1 MNKKSFRV
9 IFSKTLQRLVAVSEL
24 AKTTGKTNESGTTS
38 GNFLQKICKIRPL
51 TFYLF
56 CAWGVVG
63 ISQNALAELM
73 IQADKSAQKN
83 EQPIVLKTPNGL
95 PQVNIQT
102 PNDKGLSHNKYSKF
116 DVDTKGAILNNSRT
130 QTQTQL
136 AGTIQANP
144 YLARGEA
151 KVILNE
157 VNSNDPSILKGYIEV
172 AGKKA
177 DVIIANPSGLHCEG
191 CGIINASGAT
201 LTTAKPQ
208 IENGS
213 LESFIVEKGR
223 VKVSGTGLDNSR
235 VDYTDI
241 IAKEAEINAGV
252 WSKKKLTA
260 ITGKN
265 TVKARSTSN
274 KESDLQ
280 IINTATT
287 KTLEE
292 HDIPKYALDV
302 SALGGMYAGKVHL
315 IGTEQGL
322 GVRNTGHIG
331 ASSDNVK
338 IDSQGRIVNKG
349 IINGND
355 HLELNAKQGIE
366 NQGRIETKYGNI
378 VLNSRADIKQ
388 DGSIVTRQGNIRQRA
403 EQGIRQ
409 TGETVA
415 GGNISFNADDVAAA
429 ESSLIA
435 AGINI
440 QNTKQGETRQLSPQ
454 ADNGK
459 EIHIITRQQAVL
471 NGKNIASGVLQIKA
485 SKANL
490 DKSQTSANR
499 ININVKQGDI
509 QANQANISAKDTLR
523 LSTPKILSTANSHLS
538 AKHIQTAQTDLNTR
552 NAVWEQTGEQDF
564 TLKAKTI
571 NNQGGVIKTQ
581 GRFKIETEQVNNNK
595 GILFSERRLNIT
607 VDKINNQQGI
617 IESTEDMRLS
627 ATRLDNQAGVVRSK
641 NAKLDI
647 AEINNNA
654 VSDKGSLILV
664 TDSLV
669 LNSKQL
675 NNQATKAKDIKPVQG
690 ILANTMTLD
699 VDNLDNRQGGV
710 YSGKI
715 VTVIGKTRL
724 DNHQGELLTLESLD
738 IKDKSGKLVVNNREG
753 LLQAGKRIML
763 QAKNLASEGSI
774 KTAGDLFISLKDSFI
789 LNKAFEVGNNF
800 NFKTEGNFEN
810 NTKLIVN
817 NQATIS
823 AQTIQNNKNAEVS
836 SKETTLVSKNLIN
849 RGLID
854 GHNTLIKSDE
864 VTNIGTGR
872 IYADYLAFKS
882 NIIKNLSEKAD
893 GEIKSGTI
901 VARNRLDLGVNKF
914 INSDKSLLLSLGEAY
929 IGNDLDKNNQ
939 AIGKAALIE
948 NNSATI
954 EFLGN
959 ARVSTKKFINRDT
972 HVKTRIR
979 EEKEEFDLYG
989 KEDPITKKVERWYRV
1004 GVDGLID
1011 HANGQRHKSATFDFY
1026 DPNKQ
1031 DIVAQKG
1038 ELWQRKKFTQ
1048 IKEIAESYDESPAE
1062 FLVGGNLALNS
1073 QHVLNQYSKLLIGDK
1088 LYFNEQE
1095 IDHSKETIQTENGI
1109 LENKDLT
1116 ATLTERKSGDFYR
1129 YQQDRRRSGKRRH
1142 HKNFFD
1148 EKVRHPLDEYTS
1160 NTSRLTLALNTIG
1173 TKLSPIP
1180 HSDIAAQSPADNI
1193 RLNTMPK
1200 IALGEDKSNQTNP
1213 PASIKTHLADITLP
1227 NASLYTINPKA
1238 KQGYI
1243 VETDP
1248 RFINRTG
1255 QLSSNYLFERLGNNG
1270 EHLLKRL
1277 GDGFYEQRLVNEQIY
1292 QLTGRRYLDGYEND
1306 IEQYKALMANGAKYA
1321 KKFNLKVGIG
1331 LTAAQMSKLTTDMVW
1346 LVNKDITLADGH
1358 RVSALV
1364 PQVYLLAKDSDIT
1377 AHGTVISAKEIRGNT
1392 ASLHNNGVIAGRDL
1406 TYFNTESLKNSGTI
1420 LGNRIDLSA
1429 KQSLVNLAGKI
1440 ETVDFLRLSANKK
1453 LEITG
1458 TLSDTKSKYGNIERT
1473 SLDKTA
1479 TVSVT
1484 GENGRLILQSDG
1496 DITLKAAD
1504 ITSKG
1509 TIAAEAKELN
1519 ITTANIKNKEH
1530 YNGNADNYYRLDQKS
1545 EIGSR
1550 LKGNNGV
1557 TLIAENEAIL
1567 RQAEITSP
1575 NGNVT
1580 VAAKQGDIKVEAGR
1594 TEERLA
1600 GAVKSTRRG
1609 ILNKITEKQRYVHN
1623 INEAVGSNLDGK
1635 NVSLIAEQG
1644 NISIKGS
1651 AAVAEND
1658 LTIVAKQDISILA
1671 DKNTYFRDEK
1681 TERKKSGLMGTGGI
1695 GFTIG
1700 SKKERIEQDN
1710 TQERAVRSQVGSLKG
1725 NVTIQAGEHYQQ
1737 TGSVVTS
1744 GKGDIDISA
1753 QSAEITAAH
1762 SDYESH
1768 YKYSTEQKGVTVA
1781 LTGSVASALQ
1791 AVDSTLKSAKALGS
1805 SKNDRINALG
1815 AVNAGFE
1822 AKRAAEQ
1829 VQGIAKAA
1837 SEGSATGGAVGVSV
1851 TYGQQKS
1858 EQTQHSKGNM
1868 VEKSQVNAGGK
1879 VNILTMGKGEQSQI
1893 TISGADVSG
1902 QMGTHL
1908 KSDGKVNIEA
1918 IDENHLERSKNKSSG
1933 FSAGV
1938 GIQFG
1943 DGITAGVTADGNVAK
1958 GYGNGESQAWVAS
1971 QVGSENSRTTIE
1983 SSKDTNIIG
1992 SQVKGKRVEV
2002 RAENLN
2008 IESVQDTA
2016 KYKGKQ
2022 ESISGQVTVG
2032 YGTSVGGSYNQS
2044 KINSDYAS
2052 VKTQAGILADDE
2064 GYDVNVNNKVHLTGG
2079 AILSSAEKDKNSLS
2093 ARTFSFT
2100 DIENHSAATASAA
2113 GFGAGFSVGRDQTSE
2128 EDKQKNKVY
2137 RTEREENGEAFD
2149 KANPNKGSSNSIKF
2163 GLGESDVHSADFYA
2177 LAKIG
2182 TVNLLSN
2189 TKKSIN
2195 SSSVTSSVIS
2205 DGVFTIQDREGQE
2218 NISHIKK
2225 GTTEQTNRLE
2235 QQDYRSLQKDV
2246 ETDTAIKKGFYTNM
2260 AGLTDEAYRAMFIA
2274 EHRMFTAETDENGVP
2289 RKDEQLEKALDD
2301 EAREVADNKLSK
2313 GEITQG
2319 KYEREVDIYKANELG
2334 KGRNMYKLREISDQ
2348 ERNNLKQVTYTDLVT
2363 GKSETRYV
2371 IAFNGIFN
2379 DENAAAKFA
2388 WQNYVAKEGES
2399 GKIDNRIHQDVY
2411 FVHHPTANN
2420 SVSEL
2425 LVAGYEKMFETSFG
2439 NLLGMDNSSLQAKDL
2454 MTKYGK
2460 DNLFIGSHSRG
2471 TLTVANALNALNTEE
2486 NRNNTVLSD
2495 TKVKMVGP
2503 AANVTNADN
2512 VLSRLQTGKAR
2523 ANGKGSIRIENHEQD
2538 PVGSMP
2544 IILGGNPATMND
2556 NEQNRGLIRRIIDMF
2571 GDNSSMHNCY
2581 GLGQEQCKRDGY
2593 RKEGDLMMNKEQTIY
2608 DLNKNRN
2615 KQ

>member
-9 IFSKTLQRLVAVSEL
+9 IFSKTLQHLIVVSEL
-24 AKTTGKTNESGTTS
+24 ARTTGKTNESGMTS

-223 VKVSGTGLDNSR
+223 VKVSGAGLDNSR

-265 TVKARSTSN
+265 TVKVRSTSN

-280 IINTATT
+280 IINTVTT

-388 DGSIVTRQGNIRQRA
+388 DGSIVTRQGDIRQRA

-415 GGNISFNADDVAAA
+415 GGNINFNADDVTAA

-459 EIHIITRQQAVL
+459 DIHIVTRQQAVL
-471 NGKNIASGVLQIKA
+471 NGKNIASGTLQIKG

-564 TLKAKTI
+564 TLKAKLI

-607 VDKINNQQGI
+607 ADKINNQQGI

-654 VSDKGSLILV
+654 VSDKGSLILA

-715 VTVIGKTRL
+715 ATVIGKTRL
-724 DNHQGELLTLESLD
+724 DNHQGELLALESLD
-738 IKDKSGKLVVNNREG
+738 IKDKSGKLVVNNRDG
-753 LLQAGKRIML
+753 LLQAGKRITL

-774 KTAGDLFISLKDSFI
+774 KTAGDLFISLKDSFV

-800 NFKTEGNFEN
+800 SFNTEGNFEN

-901 VARNRLDLGVNKF
+901 AARNRLDLGVNKF

-989 KEDPITKKVERWYRV
+989 KEDPITKKVGRWYRV

-1377 AHGTVISAKEIRGNT
+1377 AHGAVISAKEIRGNM

-1406 TYFNTESLKNSGTI
+1406 TYFNTESFKNSGTI

-1440 ETVDFLRLSANKK
+1440 EAVDFLRLSANKK

-1600 GAVKSTRRG
+1600 WAVKSTRRG
-1609 ILNKITEKQRYVHN
+1609 FLNKTTEKQRYVHN
-1623 INEAVGSNLDGK
+1623 ISEAVGSNLDGK

-1651 AAVAEND
+1651 AAVAENN
-1658 LTIVAKQDISILA
+1658 LTIAAKQDISILA

-1695 GFTIG
+1695 GFTLG

-1710 TQERAVRSQVGSLKG
+1710 TQESAARSQVGSLNGDSKILAG
-1725 NVTIQAGEHYQQ
+1725 NHYQQ
-1737 TGSVVTS
+1737 TGSVVIS
-1744 GKGDIDISA
+1744 RDGNIDIQAKSA
-1753 QSAEITAAH
+1753 RIEAAR

-1768 YKYSTEQKGVTVA
+1768 YKRTDEQKGVTVA
-1781 LTGSVASALQ
+1781 INLPVVQAVQSALNLANTIQ
-1791 AVDSTLKSAKALGS
+1791 KVGE
-1805 SKNDRINALG
+1805 SKNNRINAMTT
-1815 AVNAGFE
+1815 ANVAFDAMNS
-1822 AKRAAEQ
+1822 AEQ
-1829 VQGIAKAA
+1829 IIDVMQNIDGAKNLAKGVSEGA
-1837 SEGSATGGAVGVSV
+1837 SISVAYANQKQTQTQQSEGS
-1851 TYGQQKS
+1851 
-1858 EQTQHSKGNM
+1858 KG
-1868 VEKSQVNAGGK
+1868 ESSRINAGGK
-1879 VNILTMGKGEQSQI
+1879 ISI
-1893 TISGADVSG
+1893 TAIGDNDNSTITVVGSEISGKKGTSFKADG
-1902 QMGTHL
+1902 
-1908 KSDGKVNIEA
+1908 DVNLLA
-1918 IDENHLERSKNKSSG
+1918 FKQGHKERSTNKSSG
-1933 FSAGV
+1933 FNAGIAASY
-1938 GIQFG
+1938 GNG
-1943 DGITAGVTADGNVAK
+1943 DFAFGITAGANYGK
-1958 GYGNGESQAWVAS
+1958 GYGNRNEATWLHSHIGNKESL
-1971 QVGSENSRTTIE
+1971 TKIE
-1983 SSKDTNIIG
+1983 SGHDTNLKG
-1992 SQVKGKRVEV
+1992 AQVLGNRVEV
-2002 RAENLN
+2002 SAENLN
-2008 IESVQDTA
+2008 IESLQDLMTYRSKQMTA
-2016 KYKGKQ
+2016 EGR
-2022 ESISGQVTVG
+2022 ITAG
-2032 YGTSVGGSYNQS
+2032 YGFSANGSYNQS
-2044 KINSDYAS
+2044 KVNADFSSINEQSGFFAGDSGYDINIRKHTDLKGAVITS
-2052 VKTQAGILADDE
+2052 TEKAEAAGYNRFSTGVLSHQDIQNQSSYFAKGFGLNGGFSIGGGDTSKEVGGMKLQQIGQNHTDGSSKVEFGGIAGIGSQGNWGMAKGLATAFLGQVRDSGHQSGITTSFINTANIQIRDSE
-2064 GYDVNVNNKVHLTGG
+2064 VQKALTGKTTEETVKSIKK
-2079 AILSSAEKDKNSLS
+2079 ANIHQAVTK
-2093 ARTFSFT
+2093 T
-2100 DIENHSAATASAA
+2100 DIEQVKSDLVRDLTIATDFVKNLSDR
-2113 GFGAGFSVGRDQTSE
+2113 GDRMYYQMERNEDSLFSIQDEV
-2128 EDKQKNKVY
+2128 KNK
-2137 RTEREENGEAFD
+2137 NCNHISCLGFD
-2149 KANPNKGSSNSIKF
+2149 DGSFKDNSQTLKGIIY
-2163 GLGESDVHSADFYA
+2163 SDQILTDEQ
-2177 LAKIG
+2177 AK
-2182 TVNLLSN
+2182 LLSN
-2189 TKKSIN
+2189 VATAGMLNLERKEKVSSAILYSKTLSSLEETPVILNRGSAGIVNEFLFTGFERFRAWANIPEVFGASNATRDHAQINKKLDEYNAYQMAQGKRTIDVNNVAHSLGVSENKNILNWSEYLDNKYDHTHIN
-2195 SSSVTSSVIS
+2195 FSHLGGSYPSSEIHKQAK
-2205 DGVFTIQDREGQE
+2205 GVFKGVSTEYHGAKGDFVYSGLRGLFIGNNPNAKQAEGLGFGEAHSEANQ
-2218 NISHIKK
+2218 NI
-2225 GTTEQTNRLE
+2225 
-2235 QQDYRSLQKDV
+2235 
-2246 ETDTAIKKGFYTNM
+2246 
-2260 AGLTDEAYRAMFIA
+2260 
-2274 EHRMFTAETDENGVP
+2274 
-2289 RKDEQLEKALDD
+2289 
-2301 EAREVADNKLSK
+2301 
-2313 GEITQG
+2313 
-2319 KYEREVDIYKANELG
+2319 
-2334 KGRNMYKLREISDQ
+2334 
-2348 ERNNLKQVTYTDLVT
+2348 NNLKYIYKFKEDGEKEKKWIKTEKIIQGIYPTDFNRKFN
-2363 GKSETRYV
+2363 KSE
-2371 IAFNGIFN
+2371 
-2379 DENAAAKFA
+2379 
-2388 WQNYVAKEGES
+2388 
-2399 GKIDNRIHQDVY
+2399 
-2411 FVHHPTANN
+2411 
-2420 SVSEL
+2420 
-2425 LVAGYEKMFETSFG
+2425 EK
-2439 NLLGMDNSSLQAKDL
+2439 
-2454 MTKYGK
+2454 
-2460 DNLFIGSHSRG
+2460 
-2471 TLTVANALNALNTEE
+2471 
-2486 NRNNTVLSD
+2486 
-2495 TKVKMVGP
+2495 
-2503 AANVTNADN
+2503 
-2512 VLSRLQTGKAR
+2512 
-2523 ANGKGSIRIENHEQD
+2523 
-2538 PVGSMP
+2538 
-2544 IILGGNPATMND
+2544 
-2556 NEQNRGLIRRIIDMF
+2556 
-2571 GDNSSMHNCY
+2571 
-2581 GLGQEQCKRDGY
+2581 
-2593 RKEGDLMMNKEQTIY
+2593 
-2608 DLNKNRN
+2608 
-2615 KQ
+2615 